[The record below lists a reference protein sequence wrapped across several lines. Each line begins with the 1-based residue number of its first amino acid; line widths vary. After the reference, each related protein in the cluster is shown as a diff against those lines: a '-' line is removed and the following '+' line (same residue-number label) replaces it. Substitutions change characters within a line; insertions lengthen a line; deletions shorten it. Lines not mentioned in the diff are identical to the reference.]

1 MDETVAA
8 TTQDGTPNV
17 QTPDQETSVDG
28 EEEMS
33 QNSEDEEERAEKG
46 NHEAFDSL
54 KEDLTVQEAIEIVKQ
69 MGRSTSL
76 DNEEFY
82 KLYQSAHVLASTV
95 STIARIST
103 GGSVSD
109 PMVGV
114 HPSVSGLSLVVR
126 LCTHCADGRRY
137 VPGGQSDATRLG
149 ISTAKYSENCMFPHI
164 LTRNNEG
171 DDEFW
176 CETQKQV
183 VFRVDVR
190 EETTSALTS
199 GIDLAGRLK
208 AMGSKTDP
216 LFVLNLRLN
225 ARTEAGGLKKPI
237 GTGPN
242 KTFSRPIM
250 DSRGQSQLLVP
261 SEVTNADHYIR
272 TVESNGF
279 VRFAFRFNSGLSSH
293 STLPRNLPFVL
304 EVVSLHPCL
313 KHLHAVSPPFFVAN
327 KFRKN
332 GYGLDRGEVWMEGDN
347 SQERLK
353 VRGKKRT
360 AVEEAPQT

>member
-8 TTQDGTPNV
+8 ITQNGTPNV
-17 QTPDQETSVDG
+17 QTPDHEKSVDE

-33 QNSEDEEERAEKG
+33 QSSGDEEERAEKVD
-46 NHEAFDSL
+46 HEAFSSL
-54 KEDLTVQEAIEIVKQ
+54 KEDLTVEEAIEIVKQ
-69 MGRSTSL
+69 MGKSKSL
-76 DNEEFY
+76 HDEEFY
-82 KLYQSAHVLASTV
+82 KLYQSAHLLASTV

-109 PMVGV
+109 PTV

-126 LCTHCADGRRY
+126 LSTHCVDGRRY
-137 VPGGQSDATRLG
+137 VPGGRAEATRLG

-216 LFVLNLRLN
+216 LFVLNLRLD

-279 VRFAFRFNSGLSSH
+279 IRFAFRFNSGLSSY

-304 EVVSLHPCL
+304 EVVSLHPFL

-332 GYGLDRGEVWMEGDN
+332 GYVLDRGEVWMEGDN
-347 SQERLK
+347 CQERLK
-353 VRGKKRT
+353 VRGKKRM